1 MREKMYI
8 AVWRSGFLI
17 WLITRRPQFE
27 SGYRKTTMD
36 EPSRGVVDFDR
47 MHPNVVID
55 IYYN

>member
-1 MREKMYI
+1 MYI

-47 MHPNVVID
+47 IHPNVVID